1 MGWREGED
9 ETVTFLQAFCIKTL
23 HKEKPNLGH

>member
-1 MGWREGED
+1 MGGGVERD

-23 HKEKPNLGH
+23 HKEKPNFGH